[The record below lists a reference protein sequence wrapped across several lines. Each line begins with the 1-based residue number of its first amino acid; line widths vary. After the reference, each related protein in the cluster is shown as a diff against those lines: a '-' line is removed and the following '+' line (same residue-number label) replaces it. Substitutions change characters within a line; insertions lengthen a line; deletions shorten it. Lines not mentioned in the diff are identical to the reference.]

1 MAGLPHYREDQTS
14 KKNRQ
19 FEPVQANLFE
29 VTILAPDAV
38 TGDTDLLLQHVN
50 SISGLEGI
58 HREVAAIEQ
67 KYKFATRSYAGVPDG
82 TALDVTVNFSLNL
95 NDSNQAYVYKT
106 LRDWYRAQYNPETG
120 EMGLKKDYTG
130 TIVIVQ
136 FNRKGD
142 IYRKVTLEDCFI
154 TSGLGFTGTLD
165 YGTADAQ
172 TLEVSWRSDVFAE
185 ELT

>member
-29 VTILAPDAV
+29 VTVLAPDIVEAN
-38 TGDTDLLLQHVN
+38 TDMLLQHVN
-50 SISGLEGI
+50 SISGLGGI

-106 LRDWYRAQYNPETG
+106 LREWYRAQYNPETG
-120 EMGLKKDYTG
+120 EMGLKKDYCG
-130 TIVIVQ
+130 TIIIVQ

-142 IYRKVTLEDCFI
+142 IFRKVTLEDCFI
-154 TSGLGFTGTLD
+154 TSGLGFTDTLD

-172 TLEVSWRSDVFAE
+172 TLEVTWRSDVFNE

>member
-14 KKNRQ
+14 KKNRH

-29 VTILAPDAV
+29 VTILAPDGV
-38 TGDTDLLLQHVN
+38 EGTDLLLQHVN
-50 SISGLEGI
+50 SISGLEAI

-67 KYKFATRSYAGVPDG
+67 KYKFATRSYAGMPDG

-106 LRDWYRAQYNPETG
+106 LRQWYRAQYDPSTG
-120 EMGLKKDYTG
+120 EMGLKRDYTG
-130 TIVIVQ
+130 TLIVVQ
-136 FNRKGD
+136 FDRKGD

-154 TSGLGFTGTLD
+154 TSGLGFTGELN
-165 YGTADAQ
+165 YETADAQ
-172 TLEVSWRSDVFAE
+172 TLEVTWRSDVFTE

>member
-29 VTILAPDAV
+29 VTVLAPDIVEAN
-38 TGDTDLLLQHVN
+38 TDMLLQHVN
-50 SISGLEGI
+50 SISGLGGI

-106 LRDWYRAQYNPETG
+106 LREWYRAQYNPETG
-120 EMGLKKDYTG
+120 EMGLKKDYCG

-142 IYRKVTLEDCFI
+142 IFRKVTLEDCFI
-154 TSGLGFTGTLD
+154 TSGLGFTDTLD

-172 TLEVSWRSDVFAE
+172 ALEVTWRSDVFNE